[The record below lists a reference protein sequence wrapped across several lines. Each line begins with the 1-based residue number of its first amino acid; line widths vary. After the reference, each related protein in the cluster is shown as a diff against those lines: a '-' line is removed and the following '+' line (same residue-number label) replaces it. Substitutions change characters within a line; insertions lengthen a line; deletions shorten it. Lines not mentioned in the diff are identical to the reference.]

1 MKNTIKIL
9 AAAVVM
15 ISVVSCQKDTKPNY
29 QYMPNMYESVGY
41 ETYGEYGVFG
51 ENGQEAKL
59 PAEGSIPRGW
69 MPYDFENS
77 NEGYQLAKD
86 TLKNP
91 IRYTKEN
98 EEKGKELYNIYCA
111 ICHGD
116 KGNGKGTLVKREKI
130 LGVPSYDD
138 AGRAITEGSIY
149 HVMYYGINSMG
160 SYASQTNEHERWQ
173 IVQYVEK
180 LKADLEGKTPRI
192 DADVAIVETEKIK
205 EDHHTATEEDHHES
219 TEEHSNAH

>member
-15 ISVVSCQKDTKPNY
+15 ISVVSCQKDSKPNY
-29 QYMPNMYESVGY
+29 QYMPNMYEPVSY
-41 ETYGEYGVFG
+41 EAYGEYGVFPG
-51 ENGQEAKL
+51 GQEAML

-69 MPYDFENS
+69 MPYEIENS
-77 NEGYQLAKD
+77 NVGYQFAKD
-86 TLKNP
+86 SLKNA

-98 EEKGKELYNIYCA
+98 EDAGKELYNIYCA
-111 ICHGD
+111 ICHGE
-116 KGNGKGTLVKREKI
+116 KGDGKGTLVKREKI

-138 AGRAITEGSIY
+138 VGRAITEGSIY

-160 SYASQTNEHERWQ
+160 SYASQTSEHERWQ
-173 IVQYVEK
+173 IVQYVQK

-192 DADVAIVETEKIK
+192 DTDVVVAETKL
-205 EDHHTATEEDHHES
+205 EEEHHES
-219 TEEHSNAH
+219 TEDHSNAH